1 MSSQGPSDPSA
12 SPRPPPLVGLGLK
25 GQASISP
32 PGPSP
37 KGEPK
42 KRIGEYDLGKVLG
55 EGSYSKVRQGLDV
68 TTGVNYAVKI
78 IDKKQ
83 LALEQMQDQLR
94 REIAILKLL
103 NHENVVHMHEV
114 LQTTK
119 TIYIILELVNGCEL
133 HDLLPAIRWNEHEAR
148 WYFQQ
153 LIMGLRYCHYNN
165 VAHRDLKP
173 ENILVDR
180 QTKRLLISD
189 FGLANM
195 QPSVNGQ
202 GTLLKTVCGTP
213 NYVAPEVLKE
223 QGYDGFRAD
232 LWSAGVILYVMITG
246 SLPFEDKNTTNLY
259 LKIEKGE
266 YRIPRAVSDGARDL
280 IMRLL
285 VVDPKQRYTI
295 SDVMK
300 HPWFRE
306 NFDGSR
312 VVDLGVVVQA
322 SESEVTSA
330 IGNIADDQASPS
342 SLPLIGFGSP
352 RGLMLEPTLAQQM
365 QQQLQLQQAQTATAA
380 SSAVAS
386 PETAS
391 LESSLDSRDKTT
403 LPPLND
409 DGFSLIQRM
418 SFAQVVNFVTP
429 PACCNFTEKN
439 TVRYILM
446 SGGTALDCFRRL
458 SLAVDDISRPSTTAG
473 KKVVKSKEFEIRGFK
488 NANNSLFQ
496 FVLVMSGTASST
508 IHMVEVR
515 LLRGPLK
522 ELDAFAADLR
532 SAIDHRKVLE
542 NP

>member
-133 HDLLPAIRWNEHEAR
+133 HDLLPAIRWSEHEAR